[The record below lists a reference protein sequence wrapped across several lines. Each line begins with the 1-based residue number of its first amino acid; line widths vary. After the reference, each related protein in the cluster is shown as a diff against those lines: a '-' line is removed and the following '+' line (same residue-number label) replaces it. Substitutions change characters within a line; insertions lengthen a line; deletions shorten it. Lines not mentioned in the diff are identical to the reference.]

1 MVGMKTRYLQA
12 PIEQLCFSG
21 HKMAFVSGP
30 RQCGKTTMSKLMLAQ
45 RSSGSY
51 RNWDDVVFR
60 RQWAKDPSAIVPAP
74 ERDAPLVVLDEIHK
88 AKGWK
93 RTLKGIYDTLPGPA
107 DIMVTGSARLSVYK
121 KGSDSLTGRYFQFRL
136 HPLTLGEMDKSESPS
151 PDEVLSAL
159 FQRSRQAS
167 RSAVSMFE
175 ALERLGG
182 FPEPLL
188 GQNERKARLWRRN
201 RIDTVI
207 REDVRDLTRIPELG
221 RIEMMAA
228 LLPERVG
235 SLFSKASLR
244 EDLEVS
250 FDTVRRWTALLKDLY
265 YVHEIKPFQTAIAR
279 SLRKEGKI
287 YMWDYGEVSDPAA
300 RFENLVANHLLKA
313 CHLWT
318 DTGEGQFELCYLRNK
333 EKQEIDFL
341 IVRDRRPWLPVE
353 VKRADVDPSPHWRR
367 FLPALKCLRALQL
380 VATPGVWREHSV
392 GNARVTV
399 ASACEALA
407 YLP

>member
-1 MVGMKTRYLQA
+1 MKTRYLQV
-12 PIEQLCFSG
+12 PLEQLCFSS

-30 RQCGKTTMSKLMLAQ
+30 RQCGKTTMAKLLLAQ
-45 RSSGSY
+45 RPSGIY

-60 RQWAKDPSAIVPAP
+60 RQWVKNPSAIVPSPDKNAT
-74 ERDAPLVVLDEIHK
+74 PLIVLDEIHK

-93 RTLKGIYDTLPGPA
+93 QAIKGVFDTLAQPA
-107 DIMVTGSARLSVYK
+107 DILVTGSARLSVYK
-121 KGSDSLTGRYFQFRL
+121 KGSDSLTGRYFHFRL
-136 HPLTLGEMDKSESPS
+136 HPLTLGELESS
-151 PDEVLSAL
+151 DTLAPDDVLSAL
-159 FQRSRQAS
+159 FHRGQRPSK
-167 RSAVSMFE
+167 SALTAFD
-175 ALERLGG
+175 ALLKFGG

-188 GQNERKARLWRRN
+188 GQNERKAKLWRRN

-221 RIEMMAA
+221 RIEMLAA

-235 SLFSKASLR
+235 SLFSMASLR
-244 EDLEVS
+244 GDLEVS
-250 FDTVRRWTALLKDLY
+250 FDTVRRWTTLLKDLY
-265 YVHEIKPFQTAIAR
+265 YIHEIKPHHESIAR

-287 YMWDYGEVSDPAA
+287 YMWDYGEVPGPAA
-300 RFENLVANHLLKA
+300 RFENMIANHLLKA

-318 DTGEGQFELCYLRNK
+318 DTGEGTFDLCYLRNK

-353 VKRADVDPSPHWRR
+353 VKLADEEPSPNWRK
-367 FLPALKCLRALQL
+367 FLPALECPRALQL
-380 VATPGVWREHSV
+380 VAKPGVWREHTIGDSHL
-392 GNARVTV
+392 TV
-399 ASACEALA
+399 ASASEALS

>member
-1 MVGMKTRYLQA
+1 MAKT
-12 PIEQLCFSG
+12 
-21 HKMAFVSGP
+21 
-30 RQCGKTTMSKLMLAQ
+30 MLAQ
-45 RSSGSY
+45 RPSGTY

-60 RQWAKDPSAIVPAP
+60 RQWAKDPSAIVSASG
-74 ERDAPLVVLDEIHK
+74 EGVPLVVLDEIHK

-93 RTLKGIYDTLPGPA
+93 RGLKGIYDTLRAPA
-107 DIMVTGSARLSVYK
+107 DILVTGSARLSIYR

-136 HPLTLGEMDKSESPS
+136 HPFTLGEMEASGLPL
-151 PDEVLSAL
+151 PDDSLTAL
-159 FQRSRQAS
+159 FQRARKPS
-167 RSAVSMFE
+167 RSMASTLD
-175 ALERLGG
+175 ALVRFGG

-188 GQNERKARLWRRN
+188 GQDERKARLWRRN

-221 RIEMMAA
+221 RIEMLAA

-235 SLFSKASLR
+235 SLFSMASLR

-265 YVHEIKPFQTAIAR
+265 YVYEIKPHQGAIAR
-279 SLRKEGKI
+279 SIRKEGKI
-287 YMWDYGEVSDPAA
+287 YMWDHGEVTAPAA

-313 CHLWT
+313 CHVWT
-318 DTGEGQFELCYLRNK
+318 DIGEGAFELRFLRNK

-341 IVRDRRPWLPVE
+341 IVRDRRPWLAVE
-353 VKRADVDPSPHWRR
+353 VKLADVEPSPHWRR
-367 FLPALKCLRALQL
+367 FLPALQCPRALQL
-380 VATPGVWREHSV
+380 VATPGVWREHAV
-392 GNARVTV
+392 GEAHVTV

>member
-1 MVGMKTRYLQA
+1 MAKLLLTKR
-12 PIEQLCFSG
+12 PSG
-21 HKMAFVSGP
+21 
-30 RQCGKTTMSKLMLAQ
+30 L
-45 RSSGSY
+45 Y

-60 RQWAKDPSAIVPAP
+60 RQWVKNPSAIVPAQ
-74 ERDAPLVVLDEIHK
+74 EKTTPLIVLDEIHK

-93 RTLKGIYDTLPGPA
+93 QALKGVYDTLVQPA
-107 DIMVTGSARLSVYK
+107 DILVTGSARLSIYK
-121 KGSDSLTGRYFQFRL
+121 KGSDSLTGRYFNFRL
-136 HPLTLGEMDKSESPS
+136 HPLSLGELEASETLA

-159 FQRSRQAS
+159 FHRAHRPSK
-167 RSAVSMFE
+167 SAITAFD
-175 ALERLGG
+175 ALVKYGG

-221 RIEMMAA
+221 RIEMLAA

-235 SLFSKASLR
+235 SLFSMASLR

-250 FDTVRRWTALLKDLY
+250 FDTVRRWTTLLKDLY
-265 YVHEIKPFQTAIAR
+265 YIHEIKPHHESIAR

-287 YMWDYGEVSDPAA
+287 YMWDYGEVPGPAA
-300 RFENLVANHLLKA
+300 RFENMIANHLLKA

-318 DTGEGQFELCYLRNK
+318 DTGEGTFELRYLRNK

-353 VKRADVDPSPHWRR
+353 VKLADEDPSPNWKR
-367 FLPALKCLRALQL
+367 FLPALKCPRALQL
-380 VATPGVWREHSV
+380 VATPGVWREHAL
-392 GNARVTV
+392 GDTRLTV
-399 ASACEALA
+399 ASASEALS

>member
-12 PIEQLCFSG
+12 PLEQLCFSS

-30 RQCGKTTMSKLMLAQ
+30 RQCGKTTMAKLLLSN
-45 RSSGSY
+45 RPSGLY

-60 RQWAKDPSAIVPAP
+60 RQWVKNPSAIVPAP
-74 ERDAPLVVLDEIHK
+74 GKTTPLIVLDEIHK

-93 RTLKGIYDTLPGPA
+93 QALKGVYDTLEHPT
-107 DIMVTGSARLSVYK
+107 DILVTGSARLSIYK
-121 KGSDSLTGRYFQFRL
+121 KGSDSLTGRYFHFRL
-136 HPLTLGEMDKSESPS
+136 HPLSLGELEASETLA
-151 PDEVLSAL
+151 PDDALSAL
-159 FQRSRQAS
+159 FHRARRPSK
-167 RSAVSMFE
+167 SALTAFDSLVKF
-175 ALERLGG
+175 GG
-182 FPEPLL
+182 FPEPFL

-221 RIEMMAA
+221 RIEMLAS

-235 SLFSKASLR
+235 SLFSMASLR

-250 FDTVRRWTALLKDLY
+250 FDTVRRWTTLLKDLY
-265 YVHEIKPFQTAIAR
+265 YIHEIKPHHESIAR

-287 YMWDYGEVSDPAA
+287 YMWDYGEVPGPAP
-300 RFENLVANHLLKA
+300 RFENMIANHLLKA

-318 DTGEGQFELCYLRNK
+318 DTGEGTFELRYLRNK
-333 EKQEIDFL
+333 EKQEVDFL

-353 VKRADVDPSPHWRR
+353 VKLADEDPSPNWKR
-367 FLPALKCLRALQL
+367 FLPALKCPYALQL
-380 VATPGVWREHSV
+380 VAKPGVWREHTL
-392 GNARVTV
+392 GDTHLTV
-399 ASACEALA
+399 ASASEALS
-407 YLP
+407 YFP

>member
-1 MVGMKTRYLQA
+1 
-12 PIEQLCFSG
+12 
-21 HKMAFVSGP
+21 MAFVSGP
-30 RQCGKTTMSKLMLAQ
+30 RQCGKTTMAKLFLSQ
-45 RSSGSY
+45 RPSGIY

-60 RQWAKDPSAIVPAP
+60 RQWVKNPSAIVPTP
-74 ERDAPLVVLDEIHK
+74 EKDATPLIVLDEIHK

-93 RTLKGIYDTLPGPA
+93 QAIKGVYDTLTQPA
-107 DIMVTGSARLSVYK
+107 DILVTGSARLSIYK
-121 KGSDSLTGRYFQFRL
+121 KGSDSLTGRYFHFRL
-136 HPLTLGEMDKSESPS
+136 HPLTLGELESS
-151 PDEVLSAL
+151 GTLAPDDVLSAL
-159 FQRSRQAS
+159 FQRAQRPAK
-167 RSAVSMFE
+167 SALTAFD
-175 ALERLGG
+175 ALLKFGG

-221 RIEMMAA
+221 RIEMLAA

-235 SLFSKASLR
+235 SLFSMASLR

-250 FDTVRRWTALLKDLY
+250 FDTVRRWTTLLKDLY
-265 YVHEIKPFQTAIAR
+265 YVHEIKPHHESIAR
-279 SLRKEGKI
+279 SIRKEGKI
-287 YMWDYGEVSDPAA
+287 YMWDYGEVPGHAA
-300 RFENLVANHLLKA
+300 RFENMIANHLLKA

-318 DTGEGQFELCYLRNK
+318 DIGEGTFELRYLRNK

-353 VKRADVDPSPHWRR
+353 VKLADEDPSPNWRK
-367 FLPALKCLRALQL
+367 FLPALKCQRALQL
-380 VATPGVWREHSV
+380 VAKPGVWREHAI
-392 GNARVTV
+392 GDTHLTV
-399 ASACEALA
+399 ASASEALS

>member
-1 MVGMKTRYLQA
+1 MKTRYLQA

-30 RQCGKTTMSKLMLAQ
+30 RQCGKTSMAKLMLA
-45 RSSGSY
+45 RCPSGAY

-60 RQWAKDPSAIVPAP
+60 RQWAKDPSAIVPALEGGVP
-74 ERDAPLVVLDEIHK
+74 FVVLDEIHK

-93 RTLKGIYDTLPGPA
+93 RTIKGVYDTLQRPA
-107 DIMVTGSARLSVYK
+107 DIMVTGSARLNVYK
-121 KGSDSLTGRYFQFRL
+121 KGSDSLTGRYFHFRL
-136 HPLTLGEMDKSESPS
+136 HPFTLGEMETSDAPP
-151 PDEVLSAL
+151 PDDVLSAL
-159 FQRSRQAS
+159 FQRSRRPS
-167 RSAVSMFE
+167 RSSGPNFE
-175 ALERLGG
+175 ALERFGG

-188 GQNERKARLWRRN
+188 GQNERKSRLWRRN

-221 RIEMMAA
+221 RIEMLAS

-235 SLFSKASLR
+235 SLFSMASLR

-265 YVHEIKPFQTAIAR
+265 YIHEIKPHQKAIAR
-279 SLRKEGKI
+279 SIRKEGKI
-287 YMWDYGEVSDPAA
+287 YMWDYAEVPVSAA

-318 DTGEGQFELCYLRNK
+318 DTGEGMFELRYLRNK

-341 IVRDRRPWLPVE
+341 IVRDRQPWLPVE
-353 VKRADVDPSPHWRR
+353 VKLADEEPSAHWRR
-367 FLPALKCLRALQL
+367 FLPALQCPRALQL
-380 VATPGVWREHSV
+380 VATPGVWREHAV
-392 GNARVTV
+392 GDARVTV